1 MASPQCED
9 GFTKI
14 ANELL
19 DALIKTNFSGYQR
32 RVLDAILR
40 KTYGFHKKEDYVSHS
55 QIVNMT
61 GIKMPHVSRALKEL
75 RQRRIVT
82 NRGNKIGIN
91 KDYSQWQKLPRG
103 VSSHSKLP
111 IGVSG
116 VTNRGSK
123 VTNRGK
129 KKLPIGGNTKDSLKE
144 TKQKKLLKDISS
156 RNPNIKKFIDYYHNT
171 FLDRFAEKPMIDGG
185 KDGAIIKTLLGTY
198 ELDILK
204 EFLDRFFASTDP
216 FILQGGYTI
225 GVFKSQIN
233 KLIAGLKVD
242 PKTASRFITIQQWEP
257 KNER

>member
-9 GFTKI
+9 GFTQI

-19 DALIKTNFSGYQR
+19 DALIRTNFSGYQR
-32 RVLDAILR
+32 RVLDAIIR

-75 RQRRIVT
+75 RQRQIVT

-111 IGVSG
+111 IGASG
-116 VTNRGSK
+116 VTKGGSQ

-129 KKLPIGGNTKDSLKE
+129 KQLPIGGNTKDSLKE
-144 TKQKKLLKDISS
+144 TKQKKLLKDIE
-156 RNPNIKKFIDYYHNT
+156 RNPNVKKFIDYYHNT
-171 FLDRFAEKPMIDGG
+171 FLDRFNEKPMIDGG
-185 KDGAIIKTLLGTY
+185 KDGKIIKSLLGTY
-198 ELDILK
+198 EFDILK
-204 EFLDRFFASTDP
+204 DLLGRFFNSTDP
-216 FILQGGYTI
+216 FILQSGYTI

-242 PKTASRFITIQQWEP
+242 PKTASRYLTVKQWEP